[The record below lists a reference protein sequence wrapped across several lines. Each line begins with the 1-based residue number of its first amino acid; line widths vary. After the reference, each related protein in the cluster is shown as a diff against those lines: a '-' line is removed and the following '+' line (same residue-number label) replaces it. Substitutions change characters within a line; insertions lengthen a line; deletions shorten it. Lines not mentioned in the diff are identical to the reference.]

1 MQRQKDVAFG
11 DDFVGKYVSVEPY
24 AIMYRKDARTFSK
37 LVDVVIA
44 GQFSSGQIRSIYGK
58 WFESGTFKLAMNVDV
73 KETIVLPNR
82 HRVQ

>member
-24 AIMYRKDARTFSK
+24 AFMYRKDDPAFSK

-44 GQFSSGQIRSIYGK
+44 GLFSSG
-58 WFESGTFKLAMNVDV
+58 
-73 KETIVLPNR
+73 
-82 HRVQ
+82 